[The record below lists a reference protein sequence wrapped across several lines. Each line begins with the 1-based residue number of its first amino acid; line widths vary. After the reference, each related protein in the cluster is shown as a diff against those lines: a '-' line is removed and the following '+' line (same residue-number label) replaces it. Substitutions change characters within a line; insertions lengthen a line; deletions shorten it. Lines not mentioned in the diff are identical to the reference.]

1 MGKRLFSKQ
10 VHTLVKAVI
19 YSVIILIFLSVTSHI
34 WGPAYS
40 KTIGNVAISIGSE
53 NVTGTFNGDAL
64 QYTIEPDNP
73 VEQQEK
79 IQRMSEEK
87 IRELG
92 LFVTAVH
99 NGPIN
104 YSNEIEIRSMS
115 IWLILF
121 TTFIPIAPLLG
132 PITKMWKYFALALS
146 CILFNVLLLVLIF
159 ASLEIVVA
167 NPAYLATW
175 NNSVQPSIPVL
186 NMIPCALLIGYFVV
200 KVKGTVNN

>member
-1 MGKRLFSKQ
+1 M
-10 VHTLVKAVI
+10 VKLVI
-19 YSVIILIFLSVTSHI
+19 YSLIILIFLSATSHI

-40 KTIGNVAISIGSE
+40 KAVGNVAISIGSE
-53 NVTGTFNGDAL
+53 KITGEFNDNAL
-64 QYTIEPDNP
+64 EYTIEPDNP

-79 IQRMSEEK
+79 IQRLSEKK

-92 LFVTAVH
+92 LFVSGVH

-121 TTFIPIAPLLG
+121 ATFIPIAPLLG
-132 PITKMWKYFALALS
+132 SITKMWKYFALALS
-146 CILFNVLLLVLIF
+146 CVFLNVLLLVLIF

-175 NNSVQPSIPVL
+175 NNSVQPLIPVL
-186 NMIPCALLIGYFVV
+186 NMIPCALLIGYVV
-200 KVKGTVNN
+200 MKVKT

>member
-1 MGKRLFSKQ
+1 MVSMGKRLFPKQ
-10 VHTLVKAVI
+10 VHTLVKPVI
-19 YSVIILIFLSVTSHI
+19 YSLIILIFLSVTSHI

-40 KTIGNVAISIGSE
+40 KAVGNVAISIGSE
-53 NVTGTFNGDAL
+53 NVTGEFNDNAL
-64 QYTIEPDNP
+64 EYTIEPDNP

-79 IQRMSEEK
+79 IQRLSAKK

-92 LFVTAVH
+92 LFVSGVH

-121 TTFIPIAPLLG
+121 ATFIPIAPLLG
-132 PITKMWKYFALALS
+132 VITKMWKYLALALS
-146 CILFNVLLLVLIF
+146 CVFLNVLLLVLIF

-175 NNSVQPSIPVL
+175 NDSVQPLIPVL
-186 NMIPCALLIGYFVV
+186 NMIPCALLIGYIVM
-200 KVKGTVNN
+200 KVKT

>member
-1 MGKRLFSKQ
+1 MVSMGKRLFPKQ
-10 VHTLVKAVI
+10 VHTLVKPVI
-19 YSVIILIFLSVTSHI
+19 YSLIILIFLSVTSHI

-40 KTIGNVAISIGSE
+40 KAVGNVAISIGSE
-53 NVTGTFNGDAL
+53 NVTGEFNDNAL
-64 QYTIEPDNP
+64 EYTIEPDNP

-79 IQRMSEEK
+79 IQRLSEKK

-92 LFVTAVH
+92 LFVSGVH

-175 NNSVQPSIPVL
+175 NDSVQPLIPVL
-186 NMIPCALLIGYFVV
+186 NMIPCALLIGYIVM
-200 KVKGTVNN
+200 KVKT

>member
-1 MGKRLFSKQ
+1 M
-10 VHTLVKAVI
+10 VKPVI
-19 YSVIILIFLSVTSHI
+19 YSLIILIFLSVTSHI

-40 KTIGNVAISIGSE
+40 KAVGKVAISIGSE
-53 NVTGTFNGDAL
+53 KITGQFNDNAL
-64 QYTIEPDNP
+64 EYTIEPDNP

-79 IQRMSEEK
+79 IQRLSAKK

-92 LFVTAVH
+92 LFVSGVH

-121 TTFIPIAPLLG
+121 ATFIPIAPLLG

-200 KVKGTVNN
+200 RVKATVNN

>member
-1 MGKRLFSKQ
+1 MVSMGKRLFTKQ
-10 VHTLVKAVI
+10 VHTLVKPVI
-19 YSVIILIFLSVTSHI
+19 YSLIILIFLSVTSHI

-40 KTIGNVAISIGSE
+40 KAVGNVAISIGSE
-53 NVTGTFNGDAL
+53 NVTGEFNDNAL
-64 QYTIEPDNP
+64 EYTIEPDNP

-79 IQRMSEEK
+79 IQRLSAKK

-92 LFVTAVH
+92 LFVSGVH

-104 YSNEIEIRSMS
+104 YSNELEIRSMS

-121 TTFIPIAPLLG
+121 ATFIPIAPLLG
-132 PITKMWKYFALALS
+132 AITKMWKYFALALS
-146 CILFNVLLLVLIF
+146 CVFLNVLLLVLIF

-175 NNSVQPSIPVL
+175 NNSVQPLIPVL
-186 NMIPCALLIGYFVV
+186 NMIPCALLIGYIVM
-200 KVKGTVNN
+200 KVKT